1 MFVKEHNWQSV
12 AKLKINYPKDKL
24 QQNSSVIKYGM
35 VILTIILICIF
46 LPKQPRFRY
55 EYQKGKAWNHENL
68 ISPYNFAIL
77 KTPEELLRDRQYILK
92 TVQPIYNLNDVA
104 SKEQIDQFNTDLNE
118 KWQSS
123 QLDSNNASALTEYR
137 EIGNAL
143 LNYVYNR
150 GIISLNNRYQI
161 KGNDSVKND
170 ATAMEYNFVLVHDNV
185 AQQKNTADCFT
196 IESANAYIQNAISRN
211 NKILHPAWLSEVLKS
226 YITINFVF
234 NESQTNKVE
243 QNALANISTTRGMV
257 QKDELVAEQG
267 KIINNETY
275 QKLESLRKVFEDE
288 SRISGE
294 QNLVTFGH
302 FILISLALTLLMV
315 FLYFFRRDIF
325 NNNRLLVII
334 FIVIL
339 VMLGVLSWAIK
350 LKIPSLYYIPYC
362 SVPIIFRLLFDT
374 RIALNI
380 HILMVLV
387 AGLFVPNSF
396 DFVFLQFTAGMVAIY
411 SIKTLVK
418 REQFLVSSVI
428 ILATYILAYVGLVL
442 TRNGTFSSIY
452 WQDILPFAVSV
463 GLTLLAYPLIYAFEK
478 LFGIVSDLTL
488 MELTNSN
495 SRLLREL
502 SLKAPGTFQ
511 HSLQV
516 ANLAEAAI
524 YKIGGNPLLV
534 RAGALYHDI
543 GKMIN
548 PLYFIENQKT
558 NDNPHEELT
567 HEQSA
572 QIIISHVLKGVE
584 MARKHQMPE
593 VVVDFIRTHHGTTRV
608 DYFYNLA
615 VKENPDKVIDES
627 IFKYP
632 GPVPFSKET
641 AVLMMADSVEAASRA
656 LKEPTEE
663 SINGLVDKIIDHKLM
678 QRQFANAN
686 ITMRDITE
694 SSKIFKA
701 MLKSIY
707 HVRIDYDLSKKK
719 DH

>member
-1 MFVKEHNWQSV
+1 LFDKEDYKNV

-24 QQNSSVIKYGM
+24 QQNSTLWKYGM
-35 VILTIILICIF
+35 VVITIILICIF
-46 LPKQPRFRY
+46 LPKQPRFQY
-55 EYQKGKAWNHENL
+55 EYEKGKPWNHENL
-68 ISPYNFAIL
+68 TSPYNFAIL
-77 KTPEELLRDRQYILK
+77 KTPEELARDKQYILR

-123 QLDSNNASALTEYR
+123 QLDSSGTDISKYR
-137 EIGNAL
+137 EVGTAL

-150 GIISLNNRYQI
+150 GIISLNNRFQV

-170 ATAMEYNFVLVHDNV
+170 ATAMQYNFVLVHDNV
-185 AQQKNTADCFT
+185 AQQKNTVDCFT
-196 IESANAYIQNAISRN
+196 IESANKYLREAIEKN
-211 NKILHPAWLSEVLKS
+211 ELIDHKAWFAEVLKS
-226 YITINFVF
+226 YVTINFVF

-257 QKDELVAEQG
+257 QKDELIAEQG
-267 KIINNETY
+267 KIINNEAY

-294 QNLVTFGH
+294 QNLVMFGH
-302 FILISLALTLLMV
+302 FILISLAMSLLMV
-315 FLYFFRRDIF
+315 FLFYFRRDIF
-325 NNNRLLVII
+325 NNNRLLFII

-350 LKIPSLYYIPYC
+350 MKIPSLYYIPYC

-396 DFVFLQFTAGMVAIY
+396 DFVFLQFTSGMVAIY

-428 ILATYILAYVGLVL
+428 ILATYILAYIGLVL
-442 TRNGTFSSIY
+442 TRNGSFSTIY
-452 WQDILPFAVSV
+452 WQDLLPFAVSV

-567 HEQSA
+567 PEQSA
-572 QIIISHVLKGVE
+572 QIIISHVLKGIE

-593 VVVDFIRTHHGTTRV
+593 VVIDFIRTHHGTTKV

-615 VKENPDKVIDES
+615 VKDNPDKVIDES

-641 AVLMMADSVEAASRA
+641 AVLMMADSVEASSRA

-663 SINGLVDKIIDHKLM
+663 SINNLVDKIIDHKLM
-678 QRQFANAN
+678 QRQFANAD

-694 SSKIFKA
+694 VSKIFKS

-719 DH
+719 DS

>member
-1 MFVKEHNWQSV
+1 M

-24 QQNSSVIKYGM
+24 QNNSTVWKYGM
-35 VILTIILICIF
+35 VVLTIILICIF

-55 EYQKGKAWNHENL
+55 EYQKGKPWNHENL
-68 ISPYNFAIL
+68 VSPYNFAIL
-77 KTPEELLRDRQYILK
+77 KTPEELARDKQYILK
-92 TVQPIYNLNDVA
+92 TVQPIYNLNDVV

-123 QLDSNNASALTEYR
+123 QLDSVEGADINKYR
-137 EIGNAL
+137 AVGTAL
-143 LNYVYNR
+143 LDYVYGR
-150 GIISLNNRYQI
+150 GVISLNNRFQV
-161 KGNDSVKND
+161 KGDDSLKND
-170 ATAMEYNFVLVHDNV
+170 PTAMEYNFVLVHDNI
-185 AQQKNTADCFT
+185 AQQKNTVDCFT
-196 IESANAYIQNAISRN
+196 IETANQYIRSALDRNTEISF
-211 NKILHPAWLSEVLKS
+211 KPWLAEILKS

-243 QNALANISTTRGMV
+243 QTALSNISTTRGMV
-257 QKDELVAEQG
+257 QKDELIAEQG
-267 KIINNETY
+267 KIVNNDSY

-302 FILISLALTLLMV
+302 FILISLAMTLLMV
-315 FLYFFRRDIF
+315 FLYFFRIDIF
-325 NNNRLLVII
+325 NNNRLLFII
-334 FIVIL
+334 FLVIL

-350 LKIPSLYYIPYC
+350 MKIPSLYYIPYC

-428 ILATYILAYVGLVL
+428 ILATYIMAYVGLVL
-442 TRNGTFSSIY
+442 TRNGSFSSIY
-452 WQDILPFAVSV
+452 WQDLLPFAVSV

-567 HEQSA
+567 PEQSA
-572 QIIISHVLKGVE
+572 QIIISHVLKGIE

-593 VVVDFIRTHHGTTRV
+593 VVIDFIRTHHGTTKV

-615 VKENPDKVIDES
+615 VKDNPDKVIDES

-663 SINGLVDKIIDHKLM
+663 SINNLVDKIIEHKLM

-694 SSKIFKA
+694 ASKIFKA

-707 HVRIDYDLSKKK
+707 HVRIDYDLTKKK
-719 DH
+719 EG